1 MPISSPERRALAA
14 ILIGIAGWWCG
25 GAAAAE
31 LVYVYSP
38 TCGACQAFERDVGGI
53 YDRTEEAGRAPLVRV
68 DIEAWPSHPLADCTA
83 GEVIGTPTFILVDQC
98 RELDRIS
105 GYSSD
110 ELFWLGMQRMLNALP

>member
-1 MPISSPERRALAA
+1 MPTSSPERRTLAA
-14 ILIGIAGWWCG
+14 ILIGIAGWCSG
-25 GAAAAE
+25 GAAAE

-38 TCGACQAFERDVGGI
+38 TCGACKAFERDVGGI
-53 YDRTEEAGRAPLVRV
+53 YDRTEEAERAPMVRI
-68 DIEAWPSHPLADCTA
+68 DIEAWPSHPLVECTE

-110 ELFWLGMQRMLNALP
+110 ELFWLGMQRMLNGLP